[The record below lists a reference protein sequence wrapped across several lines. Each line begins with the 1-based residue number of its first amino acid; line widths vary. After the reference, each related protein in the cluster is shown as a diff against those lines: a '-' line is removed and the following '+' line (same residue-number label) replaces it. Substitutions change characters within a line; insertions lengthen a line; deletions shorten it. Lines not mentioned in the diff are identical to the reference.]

1 MKESVVQG
9 KEIHR
14 QGLVE
19 DGNAL
24 SLELLL
30 ENHGRDT
37 QQDEESLKNS
47 KNKSKT
53 RLRKKR

>member
-19 DGNAL
+19 DGERI
-24 SLELLL
+24 EL
-30 ENHGRDT
+30 RDPVR
-37 QQDEESLKNS
+37 SAW
-47 KNKSKT
+47 
-53 RLRKKR
+53 

>member
-19 DGNAL
+19 DGERI
-24 SLELLL
+24 ELR
-30 ENHGRDT
+30 EAW
-37 QQDEESLKNS
+37 
-47 KNKSKT
+47 
-53 RLRKKR
+53 